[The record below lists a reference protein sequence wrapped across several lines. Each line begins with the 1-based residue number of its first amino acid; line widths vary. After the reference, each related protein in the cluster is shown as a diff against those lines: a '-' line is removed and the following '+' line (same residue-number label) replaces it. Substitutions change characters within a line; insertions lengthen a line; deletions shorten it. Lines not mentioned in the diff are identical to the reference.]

1 MGHPTAGAIA
11 TTVVQNLADRR
22 EVGVSS
28 DRSARMGEQS
38 LAPEPADAGQ
48 FTLQI

>member
-1 MGHPTAGAIA
+1 MGHPTADSIA
-11 TTVVQNLADRR
+11 PAVVQNLAERR

-28 DRSARMGEQS
+28 DRSARMGDES
-38 LAPEPADAGQ
+38 LAPEPTDADQ